1 MSTSVP
7 GTTAC
12 ARRDDDALFG
22 HSAGPQSWKQ
32 FLHPPRQKL
41 WSSDGQEP
49 EQTPR
54 YAFLGVRACD
64 LAAIAMLNGVLG
76 KGAHPDQGFV
86 GRLGRIF
93 VVAVNCTE
101 PGGLCFCAS
110 MGTGPEVGPGYDLAL
125 TERIDDDGRRYVV
138 DVGTDDGADVL
149 AALSHREASQVEI
162 DSARS
167 EVAEAAHHMGRQM
180 PSR

>member
-1 MSTSVP
+1 Y
-7 GTTAC
+7 
-12 ARRDDDALFG
+12 
-22 HSAGPQSWKQ
+22 
-32 FLHPPRQKL
+32 LHPHRQRL
-41 WSSDGQEP
+41 WPSTGHT

-54 YAFLGVRACD
+54 YAFVVVRACD

-76 KGAHPDQGFV
+76 EGTHPDQGFV
-86 GRLGRIF
+86 GRLRQIF

-125 TERIDDDGRRYVV
+125 TERVDRDGRRYVV

-149 AALSHREASQVEI
+149 AVLPRRDADQTEI
-162 DSARS
+162 DSAR
-167 EVAEAAHHMGRQM
+167 
-180 PSR
+180 